1 VTEIPEHLLKRS
13 QARRA
18 GGDAPA
24 EAGATANTPATVAAT
39 TPAVAAPKAEVVP
52 AGPPPVKPDIP
63 VVAAYKARRKIPV
76 WAMATLS
83 ILPVWMFMYLRAL
96 TPTEAVAAGP
106 LGVGAEVYGGAG
118 NCAGCHG
125 AAGAGVEGG
134 AYAFTDGN
142 SILTFPHIEDQLR
155 WVALGTT
162 AYADAGIDIP
172 GDPNREGGPH
182 ITGAN
187 GVMPARGGAELTDYE
202 VLGAVCEVRYALAG
216 VPEEGVE
223 FEEWCSE
230 ESPIFAALQD
240 GSATF
245 ENLHEVFPDLGIIPI
260 GSVPVAGTTA
270 EA

>member
-24 EAGATANTPATVAAT
+24 EAGATANTPATVAAS
-39 TPAVAAPKAEVVP
+39 TPAVAAPKAAVAPV
-52 AGPPPVKPDIP
+52 GPPPAKPDIP
-63 VVAAYKARRKIPV
+63 VVAAYKARKKIPM

-96 TPTEAVAAGP
+96 TPTEAAAAGP
-106 LGVGAEVYGGAG
+106 LGVGAEIYAS

-125 AAGAGVEGG
+125 AAGAGVAGG
-134 AYAFTDGN
+134 AYAFTDGD
-142 SILTFPHIEDQLR
+142 SLLTFPHIEDQLR
-155 WVALGTT
+155 WVALGTV
-162 AYADAGIDIP
+162 AYQAAGIEIA

-182 ITGAN
+182 IVGSN
-187 GVMPARGGAELTDYE
+187 GVMPPRGGNAEHTDYE
-202 VLGAVCEVRYALAG
+202 VLGAVCDVRYPLG
-216 VPEEGVE
+216 GIEETGEE
-223 FEEWCSE
+223 FDQWCSE

-245 ENLHEVFPDLGIIPI
+245 ENLHEVLPDLGIIPI